1 MRDYVLTTSCRREFL
16 MNYFNFPLDSEQHD
30 KDTCCDNCSNL
41 PSDNSKQTTWQVDSA
56 LKDCCFVS
64 LTHYFSL
71 ENQAIT
77 NCLFPSSVTGLSESV
92 ARALS
97 SEPEKFTSAAQ
108 LSQAYPKL
116 EESYKSNIITIL
128 QAELARFHNLRKWT
142 LDWVWY
148 SIFISNMYW
157 WMALN
162 AGPLIQ
168 NSCDTSYFKISLT
181 HCGLVTPYGDR
192 DLGQHW
198 FR

>member
-41 PSDNSKQTTWQVDSA
+41 PSDNSKQTTWQVNSA

-64 LTHYFSL
+64 LT
-71 ENQAIT
+71 Q
-77 NCLFPSSVTGLSESV
+77 SV

-116 EESYKSNIITIL
+116 CPFKLDASLHSLHWVQIRVAVRKHSNRVKFDYYLPSVTMKFYGWPWKTIGHL
-128 QAELARFHNLRKWT
+128 FYTHSSFMYYLVNFPNFQGRRA
-142 LDWVWY
+142 
-148 SIFISNMYW
+148 ISAQKFW
-157 WMALN
+157 LW
-162 AGPLIQ
+162 
-168 NSCDTSYFKISLT
+168 
-181 HCGLVTPYGDR
+181 
-192 DLGQHW
+192 
-198 FR
+198 